1 MDEEW
6 AGFVNFRQRRLKL
19 LIDKKIPCFLV
30 DALIEHYIAKSSP
43 HGPRTADRPKS
54 TQFGH
59 RTPPHCN
66 GSFRGTA
73 VIHSFESVGKSS
85 TITVTPYHA
94 RNEQNYVKAT
104 CQTSTPHR
112 QRLR

>member
-54 TQFGH
+54 TRSSPSASFCERLH
-59 RTPPHCN
+59 RVQKR
-66 GSFRGTA
+66 SFRLDQA
-73 VIHSFESVGKSS
+73 EPDVLKD
-85 TITVTPYHA
+85 A
-94 RNEQNYVKAT
+94 Q
-104 CQTSTPHR
+104 
-112 QRLR
+112 

>member
-54 TQFGH
+54 TRSGH
-59 RTPPHCN
+59 PTRHDLGGRFLVSSGRSYLFLARC
-66 GSFRGTA
+66 
-73 VIHSFESVGKSS
+73 ESAY
-85 TITVTPYHA
+85 TT
-94 RNEQNYVKAT
+94 
-104 CQTSTPHR
+104 
-112 QRLR
+112 